1 MEKFKMVVT
10 KIQHETK
17 LPKEKFEQM
26 LDYLDSDDYRVTHV
40 HLEEYTIIVLIDN
53 ETYFKK
59 PENPEQNII
68 FFVQFIFENP
78 DLFAYGNSFT
88 YDGIRFTALM

>member
-1 MEKFKMVVT
+1 MERFKMVVT

-40 HLEEYTIIVLIDN
+40 HLEEYTIIDLIDN

-59 PENPEQNII
+59 PEDPDLNII
-68 FFVQFIFENP
+68 FFIQFIFENP

-88 YDGIRFTALM
+88 YDGIRFAALR

>member
-17 LPKEKFEQM
+17 LPKEKFDQM

-40 HLEEYTIIVLIDN
+40 HLEDFTIIVFN
-53 ETYFKK
+53 R
-59 PENPEQNII
+59 Q
-68 FFVQFIFENP
+68 
-78 DLFAYGNSFT
+78 
-88 YDGIRFTALM
+88 

>member
-1 MEKFKMVVT
+1 MERFKMVVT

-17 LPKEKFEQM
+17 LPKEKFDQM
-26 LDYLDSDDYRVTHV
+26 LDYRVTHV
-40 HLEEYTIIVLIDN
+40 HLEDFTIIVLIDN

-88 YDGIRFTALM
+88 YDGIRFAALM